1 VHGRSLALC
10 ALAKDEGGNT
20 AVAIAAAAAAT
31 TNCLII
37 FIGF

>member
-1 VHGRSLALC
+1 VHGRSFALC
-10 ALAKDEGGNT
+10 ALAKDEVGTN